1 MAIDLNADVGESAA
15 EGPDDIDSVLVTLVT
30 SVNVACGVHAGN
42 PSMLRRSVRLAAA
55 AGAAVGAHPGFADP
69 VGFGR
74 RELHLAPA
82 DVEDLVLYQVAA
94 LTGVARAEGVRVA
107 HVKPHGALYNM
118 AARDE
123 RLALAV
129 VRAVRAIDPRLRI
142 VGLAGSTLLS
152 IARGEG
158 IVALAEAF
166 ADRAYEPDGS
176 LVPRGRA
183 GAVLD
188 DPEAAAAQA
197 VRIAVDRHVRAI
209 DGTLV
214 KVDADT
220 LCIHGDT
227 PGAPDVARAVRAALE
242 RAGVEVRPLTIDD

>member
-1 MAIDLNADVGESAA
+1 VLIDLNADVGESAGA
-15 EGPDDIDSVLVTLVT
+15 GTHDVDSVLVTLVT

-42 PSMLRRSVRLAAA
+42 PSVLRRTLRLAAA
-55 AGAAVGAHPGFADP
+55 AGTAVGAHPGFADRE
-69 VGFGR
+69 GFGR
-74 RELHLAPA
+74 RDLRLAPA
-82 DVEDLVLYQVAA
+82 DVEDQVLYQVAA
-94 LTGVARAEGVRVA
+94 LTGVARAEGVRVT

-142 VGLAGSTLLS
+142 VGLAGSALLS
-152 IARGEG
+152 VARGEAV
-158 IVALAEAF
+158 VALAEAF
-166 ADRAYEPDGS
+166 ADRAYAPDGS
-176 LVPRGRA
+176 LVPRGSA
-183 GAVLD
+183 GAILE
-188 DPEAAAAQA
+188 DPAAAAAQA
-197 VRIAVDRHVRAI
+197 VRIAVDNRVRAI

-214 KVDADT
+214 EVHADT

-242 RAGVEVRPLTIDD
+242 RAGVEVKPLTIDD